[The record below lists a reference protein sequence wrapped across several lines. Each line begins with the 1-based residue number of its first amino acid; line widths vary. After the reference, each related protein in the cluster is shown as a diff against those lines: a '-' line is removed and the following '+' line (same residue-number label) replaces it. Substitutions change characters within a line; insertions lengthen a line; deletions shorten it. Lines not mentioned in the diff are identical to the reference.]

1 MRYGVCTTWVQQY
14 VMGLLMTLAV
24 LAGLGTSAAAAA
36 ASTRPQTVL
45 ILGDSLSAAYGLQ
58 PEQGWPALLDE
69 RIKAR
74 SLPWRVVNASV
85 SGETTSGGL
94 VRMAGELQ
102 RNQPQLVVI
111 ALGANDGLRGLPLE
125 QTRAQLAAMIEAAL
139 AAKARVLLIGMQMPP
154 NYGPDYTRGFAHNYQ
169 DLAAQYHIA
178 LLPFLLE
185 PIASERDAFQADNLH
200 PVAAAQPRLL
210 EHVWAVLGPMLGPTP
225 KSSPEPTSGR

>member
-1 MRYGVCTTWVQQY
+1 MSYGVCTTRVQQ
-14 VMGLLMTLAV
+14 VVRGLLMTLAM
-24 LAGLGTSAAAAA
+24 LAGMGNPVA
-36 ASTRPQTVL
+36 ASGRPQTVL

-74 SLPWRVVNASV
+74 SLSWRVVNASV

-94 VRMAGELQ
+94 ARMAGELQ

-125 QTRAQLAAMIEAAL
+125 QTRSQLAAMIEAAL
-139 AAKARVLLIGMQMPP
+139 AAKARVLLIGMRLPP
-154 NYGPDYTRGFAHNYQ
+154 NYGPDYTAGFARNYQ
-169 DLAAQYHIA
+169 DLAAQYRIT

-185 PIASERDAFQADNLH
+185 PIASERDAFQSDNLH

-210 EHVWAVLGPMLGPTP
+210 EHVWAVLGPMLG
-225 KSSPEPTSGR
+225 R

>member
-1 MRYGVCTTWVQQY
+1 MRYGVCTTRVQQ
-14 VMGLLMTLAV
+14 VVRGLLMTLAV
-24 LAGLGTSAAAAA
+24 LTGLGISAAVAT
-36 ASTRPQTVL
+36 ASTRPQTIL

-69 RIKAR
+69 RLKSR

-94 VRMAGELQ
+94 ARIAGELQ

-111 ALGANDGLRGLPLE
+111 ALGANDGLRGLLLE
-125 QTRAQLAAMIEAAL
+125 QTRTQLAAMIEAAL
-139 AAKARVLLIGMQMPP
+139 AAKARVLLIGMRLPP
-154 NYGPDYTRGFAHNYQ
+154 NYGPDYTTGFARNYQ
-169 DLAAQYHIA
+169 DLAAQYRIA

-185 PIASERDAFQADNLH
+185 PIASERTAFQADNLH

-210 EHVWAVLGPMLGPTP
+210 EHVWAVLGPMLG
-225 KSSPEPTSGR
+225 R